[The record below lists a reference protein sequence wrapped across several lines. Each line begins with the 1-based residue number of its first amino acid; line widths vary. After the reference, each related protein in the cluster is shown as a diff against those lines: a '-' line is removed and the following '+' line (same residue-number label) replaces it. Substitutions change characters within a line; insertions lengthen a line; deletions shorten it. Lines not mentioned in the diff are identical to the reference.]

1 MLTIRHG
8 LVALVLLGAAHFAP
22 TAGAA
27 ESYDNCTGVIE
38 TLPVTISTQGT
49 WCLKHDVS
57 TAITSGAAITI
68 GTNNIT
74 LDCNDFK
81 VGGLAAGTG
90 TSTIGVLASNKVNAV
105 VRNCSVRGFLVGIN
119 LGGSG
124 HLVEDNRIEL
134 STAAGILVFGDG
146 GTVRRNRVLDTGGRP
161 DALESTGISVGG
173 GSGSVTDNI
182 IDGLTVTGSGG
193 NGFVYGINLGNGPM
207 EVARNFI
214 SNLVPF
220 GGGTAKG
227 IWGTAFAPSNL
238 RDNTVLNKV
247 LVAGQGIDGGGN
259 SACRGNTIS
268 QYATAVSNCTV
279 VADNLDF

>member
-1 MLTIRHG
+1 MLTIRRG
-8 LVALVLLGAAHFAP
+8 LVVLALLGAAHFAP

-38 TLPVTISTQGT
+38 TLPATISTQGT

-68 GTNNIT
+68 GTNNVT

-81 VGGLAAGTG
+81 IGGLTAGAGTN
-90 TSTIGVLASNKVNAV
+90 TIGVLASSKVNTV

-119 LGGSG
+119 LQGSG
-124 HLVEDNRIEL
+124 HLVEDNRVEQ
-134 STAAGILVFGDG
+134 STAVGISAFGDG

-161 DALESTGISVGG
+161 GASESMGISIGG
-173 GSGSVTDNI
+173 GSASATDNI
-182 IDGLTVTGSGG
+182 INGITVTGSGDI
-193 NGFVYGINLGNGPM
+193 GFVYGINLGNGPM
-207 EVARNFI
+207 DVARNFI

-227 IWGTAFAPSNL
+227 IWGISSSPSNL
-238 RDNTVLNKV
+238 HDNTILNTV
-247 LVAGQGIDGGGN
+247 MVAGQGIDGGGN
-259 SACRGNTIS
+259 SACRGNTTS
-268 QYATAVSNCTV
+268 HFDTAVSNCTV